1 MQIVS
6 AAKPSILVSLMEALN
21 GKEAYG
27 VKGKPYAQKDAV
39 REIVD
44 ARYPA
49 FASGERGRSKVS

>member
-6 AAKPSILVSLMEALN
+6 AAKPFISVSLVEALN

-27 VKGKPYAQKDAV
+27 VKGKPYSQKGAV